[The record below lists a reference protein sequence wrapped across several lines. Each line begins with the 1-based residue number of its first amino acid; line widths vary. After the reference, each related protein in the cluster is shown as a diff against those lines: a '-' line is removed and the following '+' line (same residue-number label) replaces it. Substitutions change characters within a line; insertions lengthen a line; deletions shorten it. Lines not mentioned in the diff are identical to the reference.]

1 MPNLY
6 SCLSKA
12 SSYQSDSNDDGLS
25 DGDEVGLGTDPLD
38 PDTDD
43 DGLSDGDEVGL
54 GTDPL
59 NPDKDG
65 HGILDGSDPD
75 ILANIVEGLDGN
87 VFKSNG
93 GGHRTAILRTLNN
106 TERAILK
113 GNNTKAIR
121 KLQKLRTRMDGVRD

>member
-25 DGDEVGLGTDPLD
+25 DGDEMGLGTDPLD

-43 DGLSDGDEVGL
+43 DGLSDGDEVGR

-59 NPDKDG
+59 NPDKGGD
-65 HGILDGSDPD
+65 GILDGSDPD
-75 ILANIVEGLDGN
+75 ILTNIV
-87 VFKSNG
+87 
-93 GGHRTAILRTLNN
+93 
-106 TERAILK
+106 
-113 GNNTKAIR
+113 
-121 KLQKLRTRMDGVRD
+121 